1 MKIPKK
7 VGRARDVKKDNTLAA
22 KLAAVPE
29 HITEVRLRISDGEVT
44 WAEAPAAAGES
55 IDLTGEAPPA
65 LVVDSGRRLF
75 WLQQVT
81 RVKEEA

>member
-1 MKIPKK
+1 MKID
-7 VGRARDVKKDNTLAA
+7 AALAK

-29 HITEVRLRISDGEVT
+29 HIKEVRLRISDREVT

-55 IDLTGEAPPA
+55 IDLTGEAPRA
-65 LVVDSGRRLF
+65 LVVDSRRRLF

-81 RVKEEA
+81 RVKPEPH